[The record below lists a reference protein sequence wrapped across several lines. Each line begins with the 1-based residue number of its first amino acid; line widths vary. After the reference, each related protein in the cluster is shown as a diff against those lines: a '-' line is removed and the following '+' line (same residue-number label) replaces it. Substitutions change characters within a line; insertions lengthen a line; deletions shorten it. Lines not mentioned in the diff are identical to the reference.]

1 MKVRPLALC
10 GAVAAIAALV
20 TLAVALVPDLRFA
33 YRDPSVRVAIETAA
47 TLIALVVAYIF
58 IGRYLR
64 SHRLDHLGAAV
75 GLFTLALSNAC
86 TTVNVALGPWEQLR
100 DFAWGSSLAG
110 IFVLG
115 AAAFLPATTVV
126 RTRREVV
133 SAAVGA
139 VVLSAALALTLDA
152 LFEVMPVRA
161 DFGALD
167 PREPFLS
174 GNPVFLGASLG
185 ATAALAAAAVGF
197 ARSAA
202 HGDRDPLLTWLAVA
216 ATVGAFGRLHYFL
229 FPPVQ
234 ADWVYTGTVFR
245 LAFYLVLLVGAAIEI
260 ERYWRGLAAA
270 AVLEER
276 RRIARDLHDGVAQE
290 LAFIDRVS
298 RRLHGD
304 GDAPRQIA
312 AAAARGLADSRR
324 AIAALTRPLDEPL
337 EDVLAQATEDVAA
350 RTGLDVEFDLVP
362 GIELDPQRREALIRI
377 ACEAVTNA
385 AVHGQAHGVRVE
397 LTNGRGIRLR
407 VIDDGVGFDPAE
419 GTSRN
424 GFGLVSMRERAES
437 IGAAFHLD
445 AAPGRGTAVEVDLP

>member
-1 MKVRPLALC
+1 
-10 GAVAAIAALV
+10 VA
-20 TLAVALVPDLRFA
+20 
-33 YRDPSVRVAIETAA
+33 
-47 TLIALVVAYIF
+47 
-58 IGRYLR
+58 
-64 SHRLDHLGAAV
+64 
-75 GLFTLALSNAC
+75 
-86 TTVNVALGPWEQLR
+86 
-100 DFAWGSSLAG
+100 
-110 IFVLG
+110 
-115 AAAFLPATTVV
+115 
-126 RTRREVV
+126 
-133 SAAVGA
+133 AAVGA
-139 VVLSAALALTLDA
+139 VGLSAALALTLDA
-152 LFEVMPVRA
+152 LFEVMPVRT

-290 LAFIDRVS
+290 LAYIDRVS
-298 RRLHGD
+298 RRLHG
-304 GDAPRQIA
+304 GGEAPRQIA

-350 RTGLDVEFDLVP
+350 RTGLDVEFDLAP

-385 AVHGQAHGVRVE
+385 AVHGHAHGVRVE
-397 LTNGRGIRLR
+397 LTNGRGVRLR
-407 VIDDGVGFDPAE
+407 VVDDGVGFDPGDGA
-419 GTSRN
+419 TRL
-424 GFGLVSMRERAES
+424 GFGLVSMQERAES
-437 IGAAFHLD
+437 IGAAFRLD